1 MRQDILPLK
10 LKFLYFA
17 EFGALAC
24 FFPFLTYYFQQR
36 GLSYTEIGIAYAVSS
51 ITAVI
56 AQPIC
61 GLITDKYL
69 NKRTTI
75 IITMVISSLAIYNFV
90 FANNFY
96 YILFSIVMLMSFQGS
111 VISVSDAYI
120 YEIME
125 QHKNIQYGKIRLMGS
140 IGFGIIVLF
149 LGQSVKYFGVN
160 SAFILYSIV
169 MFLGAMIVC
178 SIDYKDKVMH
188 QKIDLV
194 DIVTL
199 IKNKK
204 FIIFIVS
211 IIFASLAIGSN
222 NSYISLLIQETGG
235 DVSQIGLLWF
245 ILGIS
250 ELPIFFFGSKLLKKH
265 GELNLFIFGMVLFT
279 LRFFIDSICTSYVY
293 VIIVQAMQGITFPLY
308 FMASLEYLNKI
319 TPRKMKTSAM
329 TFFGAACGLGGFIGN
344 ISIGMLLEHISIFAV
359 YKLISVICII
369 CIGFVILLKNIDR
382 VNVIEE
388 NLKG

>member
-1 MRQDILPLK
+1 MRDDILPLK

-75 IITMVISSLAIYNFV
+75 IITMVVSSLAIYNFV

-178 SIDYKDKVMH
+178 SIDYKDKVTH
-188 QKIDLV
+188 QKIDLI

-199 IKNKK
+199 VKDKK
-204 FIIFIVS
+204 FIVFIVS
-211 IIFASLAIGSN
+211 IVFASLAIGSN
-222 NSYISLLIQETGG
+222 NSYISLLIQKTGG

-245 ILGIS
+245 VLGIS

-265 GELNLFIFGMVLFT
+265 GELNLFIFGMILFT

-319 TPRKMKTSAM
+319 TLRKMKTSAM

-344 ISIGMLLEHISIFAV
+344 ISIGVLLEHISIFAV

-382 VNVIEE
+382 ANVIEE